1 MRFSSDMV
9 REFQRLQVDIL
20 RQLSPGRPIT
30 HNFMAGFTFLPE
42 GSLPPAKTADHFGT
56 MSEGLQRPETRH
68 SGKRSR
74 IVWSPVDRTR
84 LLFHDPPAALAAGAI
99 EVMMKGDIIRIAGT
113 QEMFA
118 VRFRKKRKGRQK
130 AQRVRIPTR
139 KI

>member
-1 MRFSSDMV
+1 M
-9 REFQRLQVDIL
+9 IL
-20 RQLSPGRPIT
+20 
-30 HNFMAGFTFLPE
+30 FLPE
-42 GSLPPAKTADHFGT
+42 GCLPPAKKADDFGT

-68 SGKRSR
+68 SGKRSW

-99 EVMMKGDIIRIAGT
+99 EIMMEGNIVRVAGT
-113 QEMFA
+113 QEMLA

-130 AQRVRIPTR
+130 AQWVGIPAR